1 MHYDY
6 ESFFTNCSRCFD
18 VIYMHVKLYSVPH
31 KDTFF
36 SSVMHLIPLAKLH
49 EVPLIDRGILLS
61 TADPEMISIIARIV
75 RGRTGK

>member
-36 SSVMHLIPLAKLH
+36 LVSYASDTFSKTARSS
-49 EVPLIDRGILLS
+49 S
-61 TADPEMISIIARIV
+61 N
-75 RGRTGK
+75 